1 VKFIIE
7 QLFLN
12 DENGTPLRWSS
23 EPAFHMSEADNG
35 HQALSKFLDS
45 CGATLLGDVSDFF
58 GYQSIAT
65 ARAGNR
71 LFSVHVYPG
80 TDTYLR
86 AKAAAGAR
94 RRQESRTDE
103 SGPQRPEKR

>member
-1 VKFIIE
+1 MKFIIE

-12 DENGTPLRWSS
+12 DENGTPLRSS
-23 EPAFHMSEADNG
+23 AEPAFHMTEAESG

-65 ARAGNR
+65 ARAGIR
-71 LFSVHVYPG
+71 LFSIHVYPG
-80 TDTYLR
+80 SDTYLR

-94 RRQESRTDE
+94 RKLESNTGSDAGR
-103 SGPQRPEKR
+103 RPEN